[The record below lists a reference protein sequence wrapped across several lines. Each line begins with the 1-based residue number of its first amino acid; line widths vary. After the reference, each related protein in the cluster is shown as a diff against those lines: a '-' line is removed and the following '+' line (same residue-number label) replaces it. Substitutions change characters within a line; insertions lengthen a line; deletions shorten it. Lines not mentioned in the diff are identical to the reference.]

1 MISVATAVSEAP
13 TIEICTSLFRDAVAP
28 HGFYVFS
35 CGEVDTKDREMSVFS
50 VLHWPQALK
59 DFYISSNQV
68 QTDPIIETLRR
79 RQSPFTWSDMRADR
93 TFAQAGTRLLQLL
106 AEEYG
111 LTEGLIVP
119 FSHGSG
125 RFGIVSLAGNN
136 TKTLPGSLP
145 ILCLLS
151 MALYYRMRYLAPRLG
166 FAVPPLGMSQ
176 RELECIGLVASGLT
190 DRSIAKQLGISFA
203 TAHDYVEAAKSKLKA
218 RTRAEAVARAMTLGL
233 LA

>member
-1 MISVATAVSEAP
+1 MISAATAVSEAP

-35 CGEVDTKDREMSVFS
+35 CGEVDINDREMSVFS

-59 DFYISSNQV
+59 DFYLSSNQV
-68 QTDPIIETLRR
+68 QTDPIIETLRH

-93 TFAQAGTRLLQLL
+93 TFAQAGTKLLQLL
-106 AEEYG
+106 AEEYA

-119 FSHGSG
+119 FAHGSG

-136 TKTLPGSLP
+136 RKTLPGSLP
-145 ILCLLS
+145 ILS
-151 MALYYRMRYLAPRLG
+151 MSLYYRMRYLAPRLG

-190 DRSIAKQLGISFA
+190 DRRIAKQLGISFA